1 MEILPNI
8 DPENIQKDHRDAVL
22 DYKWMV
28 REVLVWGEELDRKI
42 DTILPDQP
50 EEEEVWYDLSHKD
63 QEGQNQW

>member
-50 EEEEVWYDLSHKD
+50 EEEEV
-63 QEGQNQW
+63 